1 MGKVGTGFSMSLDG
15 FVARP
20 NDDIG
25 PLFDWMSLGDTSVEL
40 SSGSSDFELNV
51 SEKAAE
57 SFEETMSTTGALVAG
72 RKLFDVTG
80 GWGGRHPL
88 NVPVFVVTHTVPE
101 EWVKA
106 NEGSPFTFVTDG
118 LKSALAQAQTVAGEK
133 AVAIAS
139 TTIAQQLLKAG
150 LLDEIHIDLVPVLL
164 GEGIRLFD
172 RLGADTI
179 PLEIVSVEPDRGVT
193 HVTYRVVK

>member
-15 FVARP
+15 FIARP

-51 SEKAAE
+51 SEKTAE
-57 SFEETMSTTGALVAG
+57 SFAETMNTTGALVAG

-80 GWGGRHPL
+80 GWGGKHPL
-88 NVPVFVVTHTVPE
+88 NVPVFVVTHTVPQD
-101 EWVKA
+101 WPK
-106 NEGSPFTFVTDG
+106 EGTPFTFVTDG
-118 LKSALAQAQTVAGEK
+118 VESALAQAQEVAGEK
-133 AVAIAS
+133 MVAVASAMIV
-139 TTIAQQLLKAG
+139 QQCLRAG

-172 RLGADTI
+172 QLGAGDI

-193 HVTYRVVK
+193 HLTYRVVK